1 MICLC
6 SYCDEE
12 NDWSQNTERQSPPT
26 ECIGLKA
33 ITIECNLCPQT
44 FPADDD
50 LLLLR
55 TARHEEGRHG
65 PKGTKNKTR
74 GTVKWHAFTKQ
85 DYEAMQND

>member
-12 NDWSQNTERQSPPT
+12 NDWSQNIERQSPPT

-44 FPADDD
+44 FLADDD
-50 LLLLR
+50 LLLVR
-55 TARHEEGRHG
+55 VSRHEEWHD
-65 PKGTKNKTR
+65 PKEAHKHVSKNKVW
-74 GTVKWHAFTKQ
+74 GKVKWMKTIGL
-85 DYEAMQND
+85 Y